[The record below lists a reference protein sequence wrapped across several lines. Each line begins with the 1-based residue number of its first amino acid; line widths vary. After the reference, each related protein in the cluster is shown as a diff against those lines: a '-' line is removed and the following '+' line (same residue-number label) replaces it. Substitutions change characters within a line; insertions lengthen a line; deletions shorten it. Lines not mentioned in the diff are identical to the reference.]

1 MFEFFWLVQ
10 YHKCR
15 EPYLTWHDPLTRP
28 IVIVSPVVKLRE
40 GPDFSFGARWA
51 LVQYHAWEDRRQFL
65 DMEDA
70 AAKEF
75 FRRWVDG
82 PGCPWYV
89 RDQYLSENSRRLRA
103 VRSPR
108 KRRPDVASLQTQQRF
123 AALVAHLAELQ
134 DYHGAALA

>member
-1 MFEFFWLVQ
+1 M
-10 YHKCR
+10 
-15 EPYLTWHDPLTRP
+15 
-28 IVIVSPVVKLRE
+28 SPVVKLRE

-51 LVQYHAWEDRRQFL
+51 LVQYHAWEDRRRFL

-70 AAKEF
+70 AVKEF

-82 PGCPWYV
+82 PSCPWYV

-108 KRRPDVASLQTQQRF
+108 KRRPDVASLKTQQRF

-134 DYHGAALA
+134 DYHGAALAQTAATATAAADDRPESERCCGT